1 MVGSYWGHPR
11 DIHIKSPKNGVQ
23 KIVSFFPSDE
33 KKIVFILSII
43 QSKEARTLNLSLVL
57 ADWIYLCAR
66 FFWKIAIAK
75 SFFFR

>member
-33 KKIVFILSII
+33 KKMSFIFPII
-43 QSKEARTLNLSLVL
+43 QSKKAGTLNLKTNS
-57 ADWIYLCAR
+57 ADWLYLCAR